1 MLKEKVLQTIKK
13 YHLIEKNDHIVLGV
27 SGGPDSTCLF
37 SLFLELQKEIGFT
50 FVVCHLNHGIREEAE
65 TEEEYVRKLCEENHI
80 PCYVKKEKVL
90 EKAKQERI
98 GTEEMGRKV
107 RYAFFEEIANKEQA
121 NKIATAH
128 TKNDL
133 VETTIMNILRGV
145 GLSGLKGILP
155 IRENRYI
162 RPLIE
167 CERGE
172 IEQYCNE
179 QKLEPKIDQS
189 NFDNHYTRNKVRNQ
203 LIPYLKEEYNPNIVE
218 AMARM
223 ASIIRKEDEYI
234 DGEVEKAYQ
243 EIVLEERETEII
255 LDLKS
260 FNELNEV
267 IKNRMVLYSVR
278 QLFGSSAGIEKKH
291 IEDIILLCR
300 RNIGNKFLIPNKK
313 VKILVKNQKIFF
325 IKNQ

>member
-1 MLKEKVLQTIKK
+1 MLKEKVMQTIKK
-13 YHLIEKNDHIVLGV
+13 YHLVEENDHIVLGV

-37 SLFLELQKEIGFT
+37 HLFLELQKEIKFT
-50 FVVCHLNHGIREEAE
+50 FVVCHMNHGIRKEADF
-65 TEEEYVRKLCEENHI
+65 EEEYVKNMCEENRI
-80 PCYVKKEKVL
+80 SCYVKKEKVL

-98 GTEEMGRKV
+98 GIEEMGRKV
-107 RYAFFEEIANKEQA
+107 RYAFFEKIAKSEQA

-133 VETTIMNILRGV
+133 VETAIMNILRGA
-145 GLSGLKGILP
+145 GLSGLKGTLP
-155 IRENRYI
+155 MREKRYI

-189 NFDNHYTRNKVRNQ
+189 NFDNRYTRNKVRNQ
-203 LIPYLKEEYNPNIVE
+203 LIPYLKEEYNPNIIE
-218 AMARM
+218 AIARM

-234 DGEVEKAYQ
+234 EGEVEKAYK
-243 EIVLEERETEII
+243 EIVLEQSNQEII
-255 LDLKS
+255 LDLKK
-260 FNELNEV
+260 FNVLNEV